1 MQRLVVKWRA
11 LLIAVGMARTL
22 QDIDR
27 EVMSTCSLMSLVGL
41 AATTALHSHGYCLEV
56 EKAVKTKIPKL
67 SE

>member
-1 MQRLVVKWRA
+1 MQRRVVKRRA

-27 EVMSTCSLMSLVGL
+27 EVMSTCSSMSLVGL
-41 AATTALHSHGYCLEV
+41 AANGYCLEV